1 MESLVPLAVPLC
13 GGVGVGIRYLWERTN
28 TNKLKTVQ
36 LAIKETQ
43 FRLDKFYMP
52 IYFRLKEVQY
62 IWDKFISKGI
72 LMDQNNFDYD
82 KKYLEILI
90 QIQDIIHEHI
100 TIARP
105 IKDLSEIFLRFD
117 EYVTVYR
124 IMRETDSVGRDLP
137 EINGYPYP
145 KKFQIIINK
154 RVRELGME
162 LNKLHENVDELY
174 GHARPTEKELDDA
187 DRYWRA
193 STATLRATRKSL
205 TAPILVTA
213 KRV

>member
-1 MESLVPLAVPLC
+1 MESLIALAVPLC

-28 TNKLKTVQ
+28 TNKLETVQ

-62 IWDKFISKGI
+62 IWDKFISKRI
-72 LMDQNNFDYD
+72 LVDQNNFDYD

-105 IKDLSEIFLRFD
+105 NKDLSEIFIRFD

-162 LNKLHENVDELY
+162 LNILYKNIDNLYDHEC
-174 GHARPTEKELDDA
+174 PTKKEFEEA
-187 DRYWRA
+187 DREWRA
-193 STATLRATRKSL
+193 TTAALRATRKSL
-205 TAPILVTA
+205 TAPGIII
-213 KRV
+213 